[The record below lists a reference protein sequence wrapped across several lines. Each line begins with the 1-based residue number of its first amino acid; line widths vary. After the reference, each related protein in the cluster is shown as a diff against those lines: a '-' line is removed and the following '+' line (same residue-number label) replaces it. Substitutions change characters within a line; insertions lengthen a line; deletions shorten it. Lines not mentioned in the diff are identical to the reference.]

1 VIEVRRA
8 ALVLLLVLLPVGLVI
23 AQTKVYRGST
33 LTIQGVV
40 KDELGNGVAGATV
53 ELRDGTT
60 VLAST
65 TSGTGGS
72 FTLTWNVPAGYPL
85 GPKTLTVYVPEQPS
99 IYVEASST
107 SVSIEVW
114 DLASIQAQGPSRIHR
129 GEEVTVSGQAG
140 CSSGT
145 VQLYCGGSQVGSCS
159 IGSDGSFSITFTVPM
174 SWERGP
180 KTLTLTGSGGQYVEL
195 QGAELETELWIRPNI
210 EITSVSGG

>member
-1 VIEVRRA
+1 MRRYKI
-8 ALVLLLVLLPVGLVI
+8 LLLLLFLLPTGLVI

-40 KDELGNGVAGATV
+40 RDELGNGVAGAKV

-65 TSGTGGS
+65 TSGADGS
-72 FTLTWNVPAGYPL
+72 FTLTWNVPASYAL

-99 IYVEASST
+99 LYVEASST
-107 SVSIEVW
+107 SVDIEVW
-114 DLASIQAQGPSRIHR
+114 DLASLQASGPSRIHR
-129 GEEVTVSGQAG
+129 GEEVTISGQAS

-145 VQLYCGGSQVGSCS
+145 VQLYCGTALLGSCS

-174 SWERGP
+174 GWERGP
-180 KTLTLTGSGGQYVEL
+180 KTLTLTGSGGQYVEI
-195 QGAELETELWIRPNI
+195 QGAEVATELWIRPTI
-210 EITSVSGG
+210 EVTSVRGG